1 MKKLLLK
8 FWLQDECGG
17 VPKGKFHNLTVLAI
31 PSLNY
36 SNGGVPFFLL
46 STEARNV
53 KSDEGDFVHHE
64 PGFTL
69 FVKSYEVI
77 ESLSD
82 SDWKEYIK
90 MDVFKRPNDYS
101 LTFYAKEES
110 ENNCTTDGQL
120 CMDIPVF
127 IF

>member
-17 VPKGKFHNLTVLAI
+17 VPKGKFHNLTVLVV
-31 PSLNY
+31 PSLDY

-46 STEARNV
+46 STEARKL
-53 KSDEGDFVHHE
+53 KSDEEEYVHHE
-64 PGFTL
+64 PGFSL

-82 SDWKEYIK
+82 FDWKDYIK
-90 MDVFKRPNDYS
+90 MDASKRVNDYC

-110 ENNCTTDGQL
+110 ENNNSTDGRL

>member
-8 FWLQDECGG
+8 FWLQDVCVG

-53 KSDEGDFVHHE
+53 KSDEGDFFNHE
-64 PGFTL
+64 PWFTL

-110 ENNCTTDGQL
+110 EYNGTTDGQL

>member
-1 MKKLLLK
+1 M
-8 FWLQDECGG
+8 
-17 VPKGKFHNLTVLAI
+17 
-31 PSLNY
+31 
-36 SNGGVPFFLL
+36 
-46 STEARNV
+46 
-53 KSDEGDFVHHE
+53 
-64 PGFTL
+64 

-110 ENNCTTDGQL
+110 EYNGTTDSQL